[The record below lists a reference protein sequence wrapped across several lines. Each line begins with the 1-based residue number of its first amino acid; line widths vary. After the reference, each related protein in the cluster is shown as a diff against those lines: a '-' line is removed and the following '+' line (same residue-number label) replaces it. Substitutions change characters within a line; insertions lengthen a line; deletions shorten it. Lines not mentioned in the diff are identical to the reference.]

1 MKFIHLFF
9 LNSDKVSSVKEKYQ
23 SPILSM
29 MGRNA
34 FDLNQLTWMPMNE
47 ISNTESK
54 RGAGNADMF

>member
-1 MKFIHLFF
+1 MKFIDLFF
-9 LNSDKVSSVKEKYQ
+9 LNSDKVSSVNEKYQ

-47 ISNTESK
+47 ISNTEIK
-54 RGAGNADMF
+54 RGAGNVDMF